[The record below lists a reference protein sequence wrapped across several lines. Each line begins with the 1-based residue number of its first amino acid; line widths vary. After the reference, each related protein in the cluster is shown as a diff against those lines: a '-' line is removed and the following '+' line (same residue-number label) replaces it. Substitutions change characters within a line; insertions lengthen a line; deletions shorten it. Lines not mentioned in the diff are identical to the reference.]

1 MNARNH
7 KNKVCFGTE
16 SKAKRATTDV
26 THNYLCEGYNVEIYQ
41 EWKQTY
47 TKPNTVRKGTDN
59 NNREHPPRT
68 EQNISNK
75 INITQI
81 DKGRKSLTQDKTC
94 YGCIPQNKK
103 LTNAQRRYIYYSSK
117 V

>member
-1 MNARNH
+1 MQETTKIKYVLEQNPKQKEQQQMLH
-7 KNKVCFGTE
+7 TTTSVKDTMQKFTKSENKHTQNQTQLGRELTIITE
-16 SKAKRATTDV
+16 NI
-26 THNYLCEGYNVEIYQ
+26 HQ
-41 EWKQTY
+41 
-47 TKPNTVRKGTDN
+47 
-59 NNREHPPRT
+59 